1 MYAAAE
7 NFSEMKILVTN
18 FKYLVGTL
26 YKNAQFTE
34 LHNGQNYITFFK
46 SW

>member
-7 NFSEMKILVTN
+7 NFMEMKTLVTN
-18 FKYLVGTL
+18 FKYLSTL

-34 LHNGQNYITFFK
+34 LRNGQNYITFK